1 MDHLNRYGVGLLLA
15 PAEAHWIMGYEKGVP
30 SALNVLIQCEGNK
43 LAIDELYMLAAG
55 AMNSHVVPSGFS
67 PYQWVF
73 GAGGAV
79 LDDERLLPGIEPA
92 KAFKVIDP

>member
-1 MDHLNRYGVGLLLA
+1 MDHLNRYGVGLSIA
-15 PAEAHWIMGYEKGVP
+15 PAEAYEKGVP

-79 LDDERLLPGIEPA
+79 LDDERLLPVIEPA